1 MGPGMLF
8 RTQEPA
14 RTTTTI
20 IPTVGII
27 VPLATRLGLSTLAIA
42 HSLSTP
48 IHSGGFS
55 QHPFAINLT
64 PRHPTSCSTLHFHC
78 PHLFLAAQPFLPLC
92 ALYICGKNDPGFSCS
107 HSSHASNNSLDH
119 GLLDCA
125 SCESHL
131 FSAYGS

>member
-1 MGPGMLF
+1 MTVL
-8 RTQEPA
+8 RTTTTTT
-14 RTTTTI
+14 TTTTI
-20 IPTVGII
+20 IPTVGVI

-48 IHSGGFS
+48 IHLGGFS
-55 QHPFAINLT
+55 QHLFTINLT
-64 PRHPTSCSTLHFHC
+64 PHHPTSCSTLHFHC
-78 PHLFLAAQPFLPLC
+78 PHLFLATQPFLPLR
-92 ALYICGKNDPGFSCS
+92 ALYTCGKNDPGFSCS

-119 GLLDCA
+119 SLLNCA